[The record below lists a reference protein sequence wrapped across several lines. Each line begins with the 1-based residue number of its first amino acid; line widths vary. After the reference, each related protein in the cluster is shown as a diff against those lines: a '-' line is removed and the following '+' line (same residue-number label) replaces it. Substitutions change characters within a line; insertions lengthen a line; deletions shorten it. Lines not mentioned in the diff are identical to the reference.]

1 MALSG
6 ALIGIRH
13 SGTLEVRRGLVRLED
28 KKAFKQSLDRSENG
42 ADENDEQAADSN
54 PGLSAQLVEDLTF
67 ARTLA
72 LRAELLQRPAIAL
85 RSLVHA
91 LAMPVYYRAAHRDSC
106 ITVRGASYAP
116 NAEADTQW
124 LR

>member
-1 MALSG
+1 MG
-6 ALIGIRH
+6 
-13 SGTLEVRRGLVRLED
+13 
-28 KKAFKQSLDRSENG
+28 RSEDG

-72 LRAELLQRPAIAL
+72 MRAELLQSPAIAL

-91 LAMPVYYRAAHRDSC
+91 LADLLPRHHHDSC
-106 ITVRGASYAP
+106 VTVRGASYAP
-116 NAEADTQW
+116 NADARRIETSGT
-124 LR
+124 